1 MKSFL
6 IVFLSVFFF
15 SPGTVEA
22 RSLESVG
29 MCQLKVKSRFAKE
42 MEEIERERNP
52 EMVKVL
58 TQDAN
63 VRRMQDLERCQA
75 KAIVKKPEPSI
86 EMGKKP
92 NRILNRKPAK
102 VPSEDSEFRDW
113 SCSEDADCLEG
124 KLEAMGAY

>member
-6 IVFLSVFFF
+6 TVFLSVFLFT
-15 SPGTVEA
+15 PATVEA
-22 RSLESVG
+22 RAIESVG
-29 MCQLKVKSRFAKE
+29 MCQLKVKSRYARE

-63 VRRMQDLERCQA
+63 VRRMQDLEACVA
-75 KAIVKKPEPSI
+75 KAKVKKSEPLFDL
-86 EMGKKP
+86 GKKP
-92 NRILNRKPAK
+92 NRLPDRKPAK
-102 VPSEDSEFRDW
+102 VPSEFDSW
-113 SCSEDADCLEG
+113 SCSEDPACLEG